1 MSIFDVNDA
10 LQRACPPGHWVWWCP
25 VFIAGKPSTEV
36 AYVANSHAST
46 ELGTA
51 DEPLEE
57 LLLRLPDMCELV
69 DALKADKMERR
80 GW

>member
-10 LQRACPPGHWVWWCP
+10 LQRACPPGHWVYW
-25 VFIAGKPSTEV
+25 GMGDT